1 MSLTFLVNR
10 IDYLYN
16 PNKSEVLM
24 TDKLEIIMKTAKMLA
39 EENRGEWSGDV
50 HEFATASAYITPDE
64 RLWLTSGDVKTFH
77 KELKDGAFV
86 SEYAFVSAS
95 YAEGEP
101 LLVVSD
107 VDTGKV

>member
-1 MSLTFLVNR
+1 
-10 IDYLYN
+10 
-16 PNKSEVLM
+16 M

-50 HEFATASAYITPDE
+50 HEFATASAWVTPDE
-64 RLWLTSGDVKTFH
+64 RLWLTSGDVKVFH

-95 YAEGEP
+95 YANGEP
-101 LLVVSD
+101 LLVVQD
-107 VDTGKV
+107 VDSGKV

>member
-1 MSLTFLVNR
+1 
-10 IDYLYN
+10 
-16 PNKSEVLM
+16 M
-24 TDKLEIIMKTAKMLA
+24 TDKLDIILKTAEMLLQDYPDGW
-39 EENRGEWSGDV
+39 EGDV

-77 KELKDGAFV
+77 KELDGGAFV

-95 YAEGEP
+95 YESGEP
-101 LLVVSD
+101 IMVVQD

>member
-1 MSLTFLVNR
+1 
-10 IDYLYN
+10 
-16 PNKSEVLM
+16 M

-39 EENRGEWSGDV
+39 DDNQGEWSGDV
-50 HEFATASAYITPDE
+50 HDFATASAYVTPDE
-64 RLWLTSGDVKTFH
+64 RLWLTSGDVRTFH
-77 KELKDGAFV
+77 EELKDGAFV
-86 SEYAFVSAS
+86 SEYAYVSAS